1 MRITDQPSTGLTL
14 CTDLAATDWLVDQ
27 DLPWYQLA
35 GRGPIGFPKYARL
48 RFIPDPSFPGQKS
61 NDVDFDQTG
70 PEEKVLIG
78 FALDVLSSYTTT
90 PDECYFCM
98 WTGWGSQSV
107 MTFRGSRSPI
117 VTTGS
122 FVERLPTTPIG
133 AWKTQLVGR
142 GVLPL
147 IRPSS
152 GRLIIPGA

>member
-70 PEEKVLIG
+70 PEEKVLIASPWMCCPVTQPHPTSAISACG
-78 FALDVLSSYTTT
+78 
-90 PDECYFCM
+90 P
-98 WTGWGSQSV
+98 GGG
-107 MTFRGSRSPI
+107 RSR
-117 VTTGS
+117 
-122 FVERLPTTPIG
+122 
-133 AWKTQLVGR
+133 
-142 GVLPL
+142 
-147 IRPSS
+147 
-152 GRLIIPGA
+152 